1 MVFAKLV
8 GALGAIVFGAAAVGI
23 AGTGAMAAGAIL
35 LLVAA
40 VAGAVALE
48 ERDSVDGL
56 VVQDLTAEV
65 PVVDERID
73 AFAA

>member
-8 GALGAIVFGAAAVGI
+8 GLLGAIAFGAAAVGI
-23 AGTGAMAAGAIL
+23 AGTGAMAAGAVL
-35 LLVAA
+35 LLIAA

-48 ERDSVDGL
+48 ERDSIDGL
-56 VVQDLTAEV
+56 VVHDLTAEV
-65 PVVDERID
+65 PAVDDRVD